1 MHACVRVCQVQ
12 PLAVR
17 VCMYVY
23 YHCVLDGITI
33 VAVVQKQCNNARWSS
48 RGRAKI
54 HTSHRSICQLLCT
67 L

>member
-1 MHACVRVCQVQ
+1 MLYVYECVCVCMHACVRVCQVQ

-33 VAVVQKQCNNARWSS
+33 VAVVQKQCNNAR
-48 RGRAKI
+48 
-54 HTSHRSICQLLCT
+54 
-67 L
+67 